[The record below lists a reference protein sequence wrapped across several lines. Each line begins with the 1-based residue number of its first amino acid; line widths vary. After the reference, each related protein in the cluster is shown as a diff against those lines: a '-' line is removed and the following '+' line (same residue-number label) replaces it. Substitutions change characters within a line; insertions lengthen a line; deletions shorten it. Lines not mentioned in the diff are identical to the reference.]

1 MSKASKLFII
11 TLIVCA
17 FSALTKAQTGTIQLN
32 VMDIST
38 VDFAAFAFEKN
49 LTNQPRILQVIIQT
63 EPQNA
68 KVYVTGSIKW
78 KKNESSDYAE
88 LVNFTTDPFTARNF
102 SNDEIGTTEIK
113 LTPNTTYN
121 SDLLKENLD
130 MGKPTGSYEIYLI
143 LHDESGKQLDDD
155 VQHLEFLNPTPP
167 TVLLPAEGSSNDVGS
182 ILVQWTPSIGAS
194 SYKVKANYLNEGQ
207 SKEEALNSSD
217 PLINNVDVGTFT
229 SVNMRDIL
237 SKELLNDRQIVLV
250 VKAIVPGPGSELELQ
265 SPIVTF
271 RTNSQQNAGG
281 NQSGVQSDPTLIQLA
296 DFLKSRGLDQNFINQ
311 IMSGEIA
318 PGDIQLTDENNNQLQ
333 FTDLQNLLI
342 YLAGNSQA
350 IINVNFTAK

>member
-1 MSKASKLFII
+1 
-11 TLIVCA
+11 
-17 FSALTKAQTGTIQLN
+17 
-32 VMDIST
+32 
-38 VDFAAFAFEKN
+38 
-49 LTNQPRILQVIIQT
+49 
-63 EPQNA
+63 
-68 KVYVTGSIKW
+68 
-78 KKNESSDYAE
+78 
-88 LVNFTTDPFTARNF
+88 
-102 SNDEIGTTEIK
+102 
-113 LTPNTTYN
+113 
-121 SDLLKENLD
+121 
-130 MGKPTGSYEIYLI
+130 MGKPTGSYEIYLV
-143 LHDESGKQLDDD
+143 LHDENGKQLDDD

-182 ILVQWTPSIGAS
+182 ILIQWTPSIGAS

-271 RTNSQQNAGG
+271 KTNSQLNFSSNQN
-281 NQSGVQSDPTLIQLA
+281 GVQSEPTLIQLA

-318 PGDIQLTDENNNQLQ
+318 PEDIQLTDENNNQLQ